1 MFDFNVHAIISSLN
15 DLCSLTAKHAKDL
28 PYECRL
34 IDLKLNLF
42 DFVKNRNVLL
52 KTDSGFNSKLL
63 IMIYICVCAVS
74 SKC

>member
-15 DLCSLTAKHAKDL
+15 DLCSLTTKNAKDF
-28 PYECRL
+28 PYEYRL
-34 IDLKLNLF
+34 TDLKLNLF

-52 KTDSGFNSKLL
+52 ETHSGFNSKLL
-63 IMIYICVCAVS
+63 IMIYICMCVVS